1 MEMEN
6 QDLWRGGLWEQPAR
20 PVPPL
25 PIVTVPSG
33 RKRSRRRKG
42 NRRALFTFL
51 AILMLIVGLGI
62 GIVVTRYILPQEEPR
77 SETISGTEMGDPF
90 ALLERAETGTGVTVT
105 ILPREGEVLEAT
117 EIYKQCVPS
126 IVSIEAAGDGG
137 FATGTGIVMT
147 EDGYLLTNAH
157 VVAGAREVYVLF
169 HDDTRL
175 PAKLVGA
182 DGDEDIAVLK
192 VEGQGLTPA
201 QFGDSDALEC
211 GEMVVAIGDP
221 LGYRASITQGIISAL
236 DRVVDVEGVP
246 MTLIQTSAPI
256 NFGNSGGALI
266 NDRGQVVGI
275 TTIKIISD
283 DGSVEGLGFAIPMSN
298 VKSIADWLI
307 AGKPSLGMMVLET
320 TDHSGLTV
328 VGVDPDSGA
337 WTAGIRPGDVVLSLQ
352 DMPVNSISQL
362 KAARARLVVGG
373 EAQVRIMRDG
383 EELTLAV
390 MIGCE
395 EEFAMQN

>member
-1 MEMEN
+1 MEIR
-6 QDLWRGGLWEQPAR
+6 DLWQGGLWEQPTR

-25 PIVTVPSG
+25 PNVTIPRTRKRGKG
-33 RKRSRRRKG
+33 RKR

-62 GIVVTRYILPQEEPR
+62 GIVVTRYVLPQEEPH
-77 SETISGTEMGDPF
+77 SETISGTEMEDPF

-126 IVSIEAAGDGG
+126 IVSIEAVGDQG

-157 VVAGAREVYVLF
+157 VVAGAREISVLF

-175 PAKLVGA
+175 WAKLVGA

-192 VEGQGLTPA
+192 VEGQGLIPA
-201 QFGDSDALEC
+201 RFGDSDALEC
-211 GEMVVAIGDP
+211 GDMVVAIGDP

-320 TDHSGLTV
+320 TDQNGLTV
-328 VGVDPDSGA
+328 VSVDPASGA
-337 WTAGIRPGDVVLSLQ
+337 WTAGIQPGDVVLSLQ
-352 DMPVNSISQL
+352 DMPVNNISQL
-362 KAARARLVVGG
+362 KAARARLVVGE
-373 EAQVRIMRDG
+373 EARVQIMRGG
-383 EELTLAV
+383 EERTLNI

-395 EEFAMQN
+395 EEYAMQN

>member
-1 MEMEN
+1 MEN
-6 QDLWRGGLWEQPAR
+6 QDLWQGGSWER
-20 PVPPL
+20 PTRLVPPL
-25 PIVTVPSG
+25 PRVTIPPN
-33 RKRSRRRKG
+33 RKRSRGRKR

-62 GIVVTRYILPQEEPR
+62 GIVVTRYVLPQEEPH
-77 SETISGTEMGDPF
+77 SQTISGVEMEDPF

-126 IVSIEAAGDGG
+126 IVSIEAAGDEG

-147 EDGYLLTNAH
+147 GDGYLLTNAH
-157 VVAGAREVYVLF
+157 VVAGAREISVLF

-201 QFGDSDALEC
+201 RFGDSDALEC

-275 TTIKIISD
+275 TTIKIISQ

-307 AGKPSLGMMVLET
+307 AGKPSLGMMVLES
-320 TDHSGLTV
+320 TDQNGLTV
-328 VGVDPDSGA
+328 VSVDPASGA
-337 WTAGIRPGDVVLSLQ
+337 WKAGIQPGDVVLSLE
-352 DMPVNSISQL
+352 DMPVNNISQL

-383 EELTLAV
+383 EEMTLTIV
-390 MIGCE
+390 IGCE
-395 EEFAMQN
+395 EEYATQN

>member
-1 MEMEN
+1 MEN
-6 QDLWRGGLWEQPAR
+6 RDLWQGGLWEQPTR

-25 PIVTVPSG
+25 PNVTIPRTRKRGKG
-33 RKRSRRRKG
+33 RKR

-62 GIVVTRYILPQEEPR
+62 GIVVTRYVLPQEEPH
-77 SETISGTEMGDPF
+77 SETISGTEMEDPF

-126 IVSIEAAGDGG
+126 IVSIEAVGDQG

-157 VVAGAREVYVLF
+157 VVAGAREISVLF

-175 PAKLVGA
+175 WAKLVGA

-192 VEGQGLTPA
+192 VEGQGLIPA
-201 QFGDSDALEC
+201 RFGDSDALEC
-211 GEMVVAIGDP
+211 GDMVVAIGDP

-275 TTIKIISD
+275 TTIKIVSD

-320 TDHSGLTV
+320 TDQNGLTV
-328 VGVDPDSGA
+328 VNVDPASGA
-337 WTAGIRPGDVVLSLQ
+337 WEAGIQPGDVVLSLQ
-352 DMPVNSISQL
+352 DMPVNNISQL
-362 KAARARLVVGG
+362 KAARARLVVGE
-373 EAQVRIMRDG
+373 EARVQIMRDG
-383 EELTLAV
+383 EERTLNI

-395 EEFAMQN
+395 EEYAMQN